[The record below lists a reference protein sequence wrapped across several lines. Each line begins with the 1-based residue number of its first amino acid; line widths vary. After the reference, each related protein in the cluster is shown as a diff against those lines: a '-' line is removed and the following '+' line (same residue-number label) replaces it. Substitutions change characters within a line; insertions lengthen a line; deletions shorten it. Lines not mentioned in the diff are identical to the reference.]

1 MIITEI
7 YNHNHK
13 MENTPIA
20 LKALFAALAI
30 ILAFASKSVIYH
42 CCLFM
47 LFFVLNKI
55 ITRVKIIVL
64 IKLYAL
70 PLLFLLFSTV
80 TIAINIDGNFKFY
93 VSQQSIQ
100 MGVEVFCKSMAIISI
115 VYLWMSTNTIS
126 EITLL
131 MQKMRVPGFITELF
145 VLTYK
150 FIIALI
156 SITQILIIA
165 QRCRLAYSLTKR
177 NNRAASFLFA
187 GVFVKS
193 MDMVNQTTIAMNSR
207 LCNNSF
213 VFMQKPKN
221 SNGKSL
227 LVPIIVSPLL
237 VILFFVI

>member
-1 MIITEI
+1 MIIPEV

-13 MENTPIA
+13 MENTPIV
-20 LKALFAALAI
+20 LKAFFAALAI
-30 ILAFASKSVIYH
+30 ILAFASKSVVYH
-42 CCLFM
+42 CGLFL

-55 ITRVKIIVL
+55 ITRVKIFVL
-64 IKLYAL
+64 VKLYAL
-70 PLLFLLFSTV
+70 PLLFLLLSTV
-80 TIAINIDGNFKFY
+80 TIVININSNFKFH

-100 MGVEVFCKSMAIISI
+100 TGVEVFCKSIAIISI
-115 VYLWMSTNTIS
+115 VYLWMATNTIS

-131 MQKMRVPGFITELF
+131 MHKMRVPGFIIEIF

-150 FIIALI
+150 FINALI
-156 SITQILIIA
+156 SITQLMVIA
-165 QRCRLAYSLTKR
+165 QRCRLAYSFTKR
-177 NNRAASFLFA
+177 NNRAASYLFA

-193 MDMVNQTTIAMNSR
+193 MIMVNQTTIAMNSR

-213 VFMQKPKN
+213 VFMQEPKN
-221 SNGKSL
+221 SDGKSL